1 MRTLTFLPA
10 ASVLH
15 ADTAAAFKMKLTEK
29 LDCVRISISNVYTI
43 HVFLLTPLA
52 AKTFNS

>member
-1 MRTLTFLPA
+1 VRTLTFLPA